1 MPETFL
7 RALAGIRD
15 ILLIILMVVIIAGSI
30 MLKGYFDEVSARW
43 ERATTVDQTC
53 VFDPE
58 APGC

>member
-7 RALAGIRD
+7 RTLAGVRD

-30 MLKGYFDEVSARW
+30 MLKGYFDEVTARW
-43 ERATTVDQTC
+43 ERATSVDQSC
-53 VFDPE
+53 VLDSE